1 MFAEQFQE
9 RSTVHW
15 LKQDVDDKMDIR
27 CPLYQANLFGSKHHP
42 HHHPWSGG
50 EGGGV
55 MLRGYLGAHACH
67 RMAYCIYLVTLFN
80 YVFLAWLQ
88 NRELISPLAPTQGA
102 FESFH
107 LFQALLIS
115 NEAGVLTVWLLILP
129 WLIAAF
135 ILTWKRI
142 LFENLVE

>member
-50 EGGGV
+50 EGGGDV
-55 MLRGYLGAHACH
+55 EGLLGCS
-67 RMAYCIYLVTLFN
+67 CLS
-80 YVFLAWLQ
+80 Q
-88 NRELISPLAPTQGA
+88 NGLL
-102 FESFH
+102 H
-107 LFQALLIS
+107 LPCDP
-115 NEAGVLTVWLLILP
+115 V
-129 WLIAAF
+129 
-135 ILTWKRI
+135 
-142 LFENLVE
+142 